1 MRESGAGERGRAAA
15 ARRTYDGRHAAIRI
29 ADCNNSAGLA
39 NVLFDECTECTKMNV
54 CGTP

>member
-1 MRESGAGERGRAAA
+1 VRESGAGERGRAAA